1 MTVYYVGNGW
11 QDMESGGKTA
21 YKLREYA
28 RFRKWTVAAEF
39 SDSIAGTKDKR
50 NLIFFCK
57 ELSGFV
63 PSSGTS

>member
-1 MTVYYVGNGW
+1 
-11 QDMESGGKTA
+11 MESGGKTA